1 MNVCCVQSLKDNVGI
16 IIKSELFTNIMNV
29 LKSILILLV
38 LFTLPNIA
46 ECQNIPNDLN
56 LKSLDNRNIS
66 LGDVIGKE
74 VTIVAFWATWCK
86 PCQNELE
93 ALMDLHGEWKN
104 KVKVLAVSID
114 DARSVAKV
122 KSLVKGKKW
131 PYQVLLDSNKKL
143 YKALNLTS
151 IPFIMI
157 VSDGKVIWSHVG
169 YMPGDEE
176 LVVKKALEE
185 WTQHFNK
192 K

>member
-1 MNVCCVQSLKDNVGI
+1 
-16 IIKSELFTNIMNV
+16 
-29 LKSILILLV
+29 
-38 LFTLPNIA
+38 
-46 ECQNIPNDLN
+46 
-56 LKSLDNRNIS
+56 
-66 LGDVIGKE
+66 
-74 VTIVAFWATWCK
+74 
-86 PCQNELE
+86 
-93 ALMDLHGEWKN
+93 MDLHDEWKN